1 MDMTFID
8 VSTTDPAFNLALEQY
23 VFDRMPR
30 DRGYF
35 MLWRN
40 DNAIIVGRHQNTLA
54 EINEDFV
61 RDRGVR
67 VVRRLSGGGAVYHD
81 LGNLNFTYIVDA
93 RPRVPGVDLRLFC
106 QPVAEALRSL
116 GVDARVNGRND
127 ITIDGRKFSGNASM
141 SGRAGHAPRHHHV
154 RFRPDRAGAGPAGQP
169 GEKIET
175 KGVRSVRSRVT
186 NVRPYLPPEVTMDLF
201 KARILES
208 VSRGRPME
216 RCGLTAEDAAQVEDL
231 RRRRYDTWEW
241 NYGASPACS
250 ALRRR
255 RVEGCGTV
263 EAYLRTDRGRLTDVQ
278 FRGDFFSAVEP
289 EVLAAALL
297 ACGQRRR
304 SFAPLWRGWTP
315 ASISRGW
322 IRRRS
327 WTFCAMGDKTAIEER
342 PRSGGP
348 GALLSRRFTGT
359 SS

>member
-61 RDRGVR
+61 RDRGVW

-93 RPRVPGVDLRLFC
+93 AQGPRVDLRLFC

-127 ITIDGRKFSGNASM
+127 ITIDGRKFSGNAQYVRE
-141 SGRAGHAPRHHHV
+141 GRVMHHGTIMFDSDLTV
-154 RFRPDRAGAGPAGQP
+154 LGQALQVSR
-169 GEKIET
+169 EKIET

-216 RCGLTAEDAAQVEDL
+216 RYDLTAEDAVQVEDL

-255 RVEGCGTV
+255 RVEGCGRTV
-263 EAYLRTDRGRLTDVQ
+263 PGGLLQRRGAGGPGPPPHWPAARGAGASRRSGGGGRRPLFHGAGYGDASGHSVPWVTKQRQGSAPGPVDRGR
-278 FRGDFFSAVEP
+278 
-289 EVLAAALL
+289 
-297 ACGQRRR
+297 
-304 SFAPLWRGWTP
+304 SFPPVHRNQLMT
-315 ASISRGW
+315 
-322 IRRRS
+322 
-327 WTFCAMGDKTAIEER
+327 
-342 PRSGGP
+342 
-348 GALLSRRFTGT
+348 TGVI
-359 SS
+359 

>member
-93 RPRVPGVDLRLFC
+93 AQGPRVDLRLFC

-127 ITIDGRKFSGNASM
+127 ITIDGRKFSGNAQYVRE
-141 SGRAGHAPRHHHV
+141 GRVMHHGTIMFDSDLTV
-154 RFRPDRAGAGPAGQP
+154 LGQALQVSR
-169 GEKIET
+169 EKIET

-216 RCGLTAEDAAQVEDL
+216 RYDLTAEDAVQVEDL

-289 EVLAAALL
+289 EVLARRLIGLRPEEKELRAALEGVDAGL
-297 ACGQRRR
+297 Y
-304 SFAPLWRGWTP
+304 FTWLDTE
-315 ASISRGW
+315 
-322 IRRRS
+322 
-327 WTFCAMGDKTAIEER
+327 T
-342 PRSGGP
+342 
-348 GALLSRRFTGT
+348 LLDILCHG
-359 SS
+359 